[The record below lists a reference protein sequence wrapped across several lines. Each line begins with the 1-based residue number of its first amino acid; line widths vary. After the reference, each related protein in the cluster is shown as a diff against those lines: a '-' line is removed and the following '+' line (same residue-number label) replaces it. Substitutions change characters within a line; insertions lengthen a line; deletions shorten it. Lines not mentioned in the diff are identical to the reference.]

1 MPSALFHFGE
11 FEIDCA
17 RFELRRNGRVVK
29 LEHIP
34 MELLILL
41 AEKDG
46 SVVSPRRLPPG
57 STERLGL
64 RRVRDLDGCTAGLGL

>member
-1 MPSALFHFGE
+1 MTQTLYDFGE

-29 LEHIP
+29 LEDIP

-46 SVVSPRRLPPG
+46 SVVTRQG
-57 STERLGL
+57 SANSIYQHHAEYGH
-64 RRVRDLDGCTAGLGL
+64 GGEGKA

>member
-1 MPSALFHFGE
+1 MTQILYEFGE

-17 RFELRRNGRVVK
+17 RFELRRAGRLVK

-41 AEKDG
+41 AE
-46 SVVSPRRLPPG
+46 RNL
-57 STERLGL
+57 
-64 RRVRDLDGCTAGLGL
+64 